1 MPSETLHFTIWKKR
15 SLVIMLCNTKQEKSD
30 FLYTRPECSTHNIDE
45 FVKSRIHSRL
55 AGFGV

>member
-1 MPSETLHFTIWKKR
+1 MWLI
-15 SLVIMLCNTKQEKSD
+15 LVRDINDSGFGLPYHTN
-30 FLYTRPECSTHNIDE
+30 FDE